1 MFLTLY
7 LINFWNHQNMI
18 IRFSSSNSHSCL
30 YSDRHYHLLWKRLHE
45 IRNRSTFTSQIVNL
59 RMSALLI
66 EEQTLTNRSIS
77 ELLERAE
84 AETRPTNVL
93 FIACSQLGNLNAR
106 AAAVLGRSTDRLAT
120 EHRPSV
126 QRGSL
131 SVCHASALRA
141 MIPAPGR
148 WHEPAGAASHRHFK
162 R

>member
-1 MFLTLY
+1 
-7 LINFWNHQNMI
+7 
-18 IRFSSSNSHSCL
+18 
-30 YSDRHYHLLWKRLHE
+30 
-45 IRNRSTFTSQIVNL
+45 
-59 RMSALLI
+59 MSALLI

-148 WHEPAGAASHRHFK
+148 
-162 R
+162 